1 MGRPRKIIVKD
12 AQSEEENEEY
22 TVEKILGR
30 RLVNLSVLIVQ
41 FDSLL
46 ISNLPDSEGI
56 KK

>member
-41 FDSLL
+41 FDSIL